1 LDNLKIERQIVTIMR
16 SEQILCR
23 PHKKVYDNLQIKEK
37 RHMAYELTQRCEKL
51 RAEAVDIR
59 EMSEKVSPQWAYWTR
74 YGRSL
79 LDQNCQHSNDVIC
92 AAGIASVIKNA
103 PAIIGEEEL
112 IVGYN
117 FGINEFFESGLDQ
130 DGIKDSMRKAGFDED
145 QIDWYLDDTV
155 PVAKYQHLAIE
166 RVLTEKEKQ
175 LEAELAITNSDPHR
189 SITANHSVIGYEQ
202 IVKYGFAGM
211 LEKVNQ
217 YAAANGESSFYEAL
231 RMVCEAGCEYGS
243 KYAQEAEKIGRED
256 IAAVCRQV
264 PANGAR
270 NFREAVQALWFAHI
284 VNTWEDTINANSV
297 GRLDQILYP
306 YYIKDIEDGV
316 LTKQEAFEIICCLW
330 LKLYRDYDVQQSCV
344 GGRNADGSSAVNELS
359 YMMLEATEKLGFV
372 RCMSVRFDQNT
383 DKNFLLRAL
392 EVVGKVQKGIPFF
405 FNDDVM
411 IPALVSAGIPYE
423 DACNYT
429 QIGCVET
436 VIPGKANP
444 HAVNSRT
451 NMLKALEY
459 ALANGKSLHNPD
471 WCPGMETGDPAAFTF
486 EELLDALKKQ
496 IAYLIRETIDLAVDY
511 MPWSNYGDPKPVKSL
526 LTEGCVEKGLDFN
539 NGGALYD
546 YYQLML
552 VGIPNLADSL
562 AAIKKFVYDD
572 KRYTL
577 QEVIEQLRNNW
588 EDEVMRTYFQ
598 KRAPKFGNDVEWVDQ
613 LAFDLTDFAC
623 DCIAEE
629 SRRVGYSFHAQPFTF
644 LWMIDHGRLCG
655 ASADG
660 RRDGEILA
668 YSVSPMQGR
677 DSEGLTALLNS
688 ISRMPTKKTPGT
700 TSAIVEVDP
709 LLFNDKYLP
718 YLVDMLYAAGAKGLC
733 NVQFNTVSVDT
744 LIDAQKHPEKH
755 RNLAVRVSGFSQKF
769 NLLSRELQ
777 DHIIA
782 RTKHAQM

>member
-1 LDNLKIERQIVTIMR
+1 
-16 SEQILCR
+16 
-23 PHKKVYDNLQIKEK
+23 
-37 RHMAYELTQRCEKL
+37 MAYELTQRCIEL
-51 RAEAVDIR
+51 REEAVN
-59 EMSEKVSPQWAYWTR
+59 EKKMSDKISAQWAYWTR

-79 LDQNCQHSNDVIC
+79 LDPAKAHDNIMVC
-92 AAGIASVIKNA
+92 AAGVASVIRNA
-103 PAIIGEEEL
+103 SPVIWDGEL

-117 FGINEFFESGLDQ
+117 FGKNEIFESGLNAEE
-130 DGIKDSMRKAGFDED
+130 IAESMRKSGFSAE
-145 QIDWYLDDTV
+145 QISWYLDESV
-155 PVAKYQHLAIE
+155 PVAKYTYIPVE
-166 RVLTEKEKQ
+166 TKITEKQRQ
-175 LEAELAITNSDPHR
+175 LEAELAVTNSDCHR

-202 IVKYGFAGM
+202 IVKVGFEGM
-211 LEKVNQ
+211 LEKVDH
-217 YAAANGESSFYEAL
+217 YARENGESSFYEAL
-231 RMVCEAGCEYGS
+231 RMICKAGCVYGE
-243 KYAQEAEKIGRED
+243 KYAEEAMRIGRDD
-256 IAAVCRQV
+256 IAEVCSHV
-264 PANGAR
+264 PRYGAR
-270 NFREAVQALWFAHI
+270 NFREAVQAVWFAHI
-284 VNTWEDTINANSV
+284 INTWEDTINANSV

-306 YYIKDIEDGV
+306 YYKKDIEEGII
-316 LTKQEAFEIICCLW
+316 TKEEAFEIICCLW

-344 GGRNADGSSAVNELS
+344 GGRYADGTSAVNELS
-359 YMMLEATEKLGFV
+359 YMMLDATEKLGFV

-383 DKNFLLRAL
+383 DKAFIQRAL
-392 EVVGKVQKGIPFF
+392 EVVGNVQKGVPFF

-423 DACNYT
+423 DACDYT

-444 HAVNSRT
+444 HAVNTRC
-451 NMLKALEY
+451 NILKALEY
-459 ALANGKSLHNPD
+459 VIGNGKSLHNPE
-471 WCPGMETGDPAAFTF
+471 WCPGLATGDPTAFTF
-486 EELLDALKKQ
+486 DELVDAVKKQ
-496 IAYLIRETIDLAVDY
+496 IAYLISVSVDLAVAY
-511 MPWSNYGDPKPVKSL
+511 MPWSNHGDPKPVKSL
-526 LTEGCVEKGLDFN
+526 LTEGCVERGIDFN

-562 AAIKKFVYDD
+562 AAIKKLVFDEQ
-572 KRYTL
+572 RYTMKEL
-577 QEVIEQLRNNW
+577 VYQLEHNW
-588 EDEVMRTYFQ
+588 EDEVMRTYFI
-598 KRAPKFGNDVEWVDQ
+598 KRAPKYGNDVEWVDQ
-613 LAFDLTDFAC
+613 LAYDLTDYSC
-623 DCIAEE
+623 DCIDAE
-629 SRRVGYSFHAQPFTF
+629 SKRVGYSFHAQPFTY
-644 LWMIDHGRLCG
+644 LWMIEHGNLTG

-677 DSEGLTALLNS
+677 DYEGLTALLNS
-688 ISRMPTKKTPGT
+688 ISRMPTRRTPGT

-709 LLFNDKYLP
+709 LLFNEKYLP
-718 YLVDMLYAAGAKGLC
+718 YLTDMLFAAGEKGLS